1 MRVASRA
8 PGKIA
13 VSLTVAAVSSTPPR
27 GSQQMYK
34 AVIASSIG
42 NALEFYDLTLYLYFA
57 TAISKLFFPT
67 SNPTISLLLTLGSFG
82 ISYLMRPLG
91 AVVLGLYADK
101 AGRKP
106 ALTLSITLM
115 MVGTLMMVV
124 MPTYE
129 SIGILAS
136 IGVLVARLIQGF
148 SVGGEFGS
156 STAFMVEHG
165 PTRKGFF
172 ASFQFAS
179 QGLASVTAALSGF
192 LLSATLS
199 ADQIAAWGWR
209 LPFAFGLLIGPVGVY
224 IRRSVDET
232 PEFEASAEDGGTSA
246 PVRDLFVQQ
255 WLNILLATGL
265 VATSTSLNY
274 MISYTPTYAVNQLG
288 LPSWIGF
295 AASFAGAVMLMTVAP
310 LVGHWSDSVGRTPI
324 MRIVAIAVFLSMLPA
339 FALLIKAP
347 TLLVIVPVL
356 VLIGGLKASYSAA
369 LPALMA
375 EIFPT
380 RMRGTGMNVSY
391 NVGVTIF
398 GGFAPFWIEGL
409 IALTHTPLAP
419 SFFLMF
425 AASVSLVCIVLV
437 RRTFGLR

>member
-1 MRVASRA
+1 MSA
-8 PGKIA
+8 P
-13 VSLTVAAVSSTPPR
+13 VAAESTTPSRDSS
-27 GSQQMYK
+27 QMYK

-57 TAISKLFFPT
+57 VTISKLFFPT
-67 SNPTISLLLTLGSFG
+67 SNPTTSLLLALGSFG

-91 AVVLGLYADK
+91 AIVLGLYADR

-106 ALTLSITLM
+106 ALMLSILLM
-115 MVGTLMMVV
+115 MVGTFMMVV
-124 MPTYE
+124 MPSYE
-129 SIGILAS
+129 SIGIFAS
-136 IGVLVARLIQGF
+136 IGVLAARLIQGF
-148 SVGGEFGS
+148 SVGGEFGA

-165 PTRKGFF
+165 PARKGFF

-179 QGLASVTAALSGF
+179 QGLASVMAALSGVI
-192 LLSATLS
+192 LSATLS

-209 LPFAFGLLIGPVGVY
+209 LPFAFGLLIGPVGLY
-224 IRRSVDET
+224 IRRNIAET
-232 PEFEASAEDGGTSA
+232 PEFEAATETGATSS
-246 PVRDLFVQQ
+246 PMRDLFVQQ

-265 VATSTSLNY
+265 VATSTALNY

-295 AASFAGAVMLMTVAP
+295 VASFVGAVMLMTVAP
-310 LVGHWSDSVGRTPI
+310 LVGHWSDSIGRTPI
-324 MRIVAIAVFLSMLPA
+324 MRAVVIAVFVLMFPA
-339 FALLIKAP
+339 FALLISYPA
-347 TLLVIVPVL
+347 LLVIVPVL
-356 VLIGGLKASYSAA
+356 ALIGALKASYSAA

-380 RMRGTGMNVSY
+380 RTRSTGMNISY
-391 NVGVTIF
+391 NVGVTLF
-398 GGFAPFWIEGL
+398 GGFAPFWIESL
-409 IALTHTPLAP
+409 IAITHTALAP

-437 RRTFGLR
+437 RRRFGLR

>member
-1 MRVASRA
+1 
-8 PGKIA
+8 
-13 VSLTVAAVSSTPPR
+13 
-27 GSQQMYK
+27 MYK

-57 TAISKLFFPT
+57 VTISKLFFPT
-67 SNPTISLLLTLGSFG
+67 SNPTTSLLLALGSFG

-91 AVVLGLYADK
+91 AIVLGLYADR

-106 ALTLSITLM
+106 ALMLSILLM
-115 MVGTLMMVV
+115 MVGTFMMVV
-124 MPTYE
+124 MPSYE
-129 SIGILAS
+129 SIGIFAS
-136 IGVLVARLIQGF
+136 IGVLAARLIQGF
-148 SVGGEFGS
+148 SVGGEFGA

-165 PTRKGFF
+165 PARKGFF

-179 QGLASVTAALSGF
+179 QGLASVMAALSGVI
-192 LLSATLS
+192 LSATLS

-209 LPFAFGLLIGPVGVY
+209 LPFAFGLLIGPVGLY
-224 IRRSVDET
+224 IRRNIAET
-232 PEFEASAEDGGTSA
+232 PEFEAATETEATSS
-246 PVRDLFVQQ
+246 PMRDLFVQQ

-265 VATSTSLNY
+265 VATSTALNY

-295 AASFAGAVMLMTVAP
+295 VASFVGAVMLMTVAP
-310 LVGHWSDSVGRTPI
+310 LVGHWSDSIGRTPI
-324 MRIVAIAVFLSMLPA
+324 MRAVVIAVFVLMFPA
-339 FALLIKAP
+339 FALLISYPA
-347 TLLVIVPVL
+347 LLVIVPVL
-356 VLIGGLKASYSAA
+356 ALIGALKASYSAA

-380 RMRGTGMNVSY
+380 RTRSTGMNISY
-391 NVGVTIF
+391 NVGVTLF
-398 GGFAPFWIEGL
+398 GGFAPFWIESL
-409 IALTHTPLAP
+409 IAITHTALAP

-437 RRTFGLR
+437 RRRFGLR

>member
-1 MRVASRA
+1 MSA
-8 PGKIA
+8 P
-13 VSLTVAAVSSTPPR
+13 VAAARATPSR
-27 GSQQMYK
+27 DASQMYK

-57 TAISKLFFPT
+57 VTISKLFFPT
-67 SNPTISLLLTLGSFG
+67 SNPTTSLLLALGSFG

-91 AVVLGLYADK
+91 AIVLGLYADRV
-101 AGRKP
+101 GRKP
-106 ALTLSITLM
+106 ALMLSIVLM
-115 MVGTLMMVV
+115 MVGTSMMVV
-124 MPTYE
+124 MPSYE

-136 IGVLVARLIQGF
+136 IGVLAARLIQGF
-148 SVGGEFGS
+148 SVGGEFGA

-165 PTRKGFF
+165 PARKGFF

-179 QGLASVTAALSGF
+179 QGLASVMAALSGVI
-192 LLSATLS
+192 LSATLS
-199 ADQIAAWGWR
+199 ADQIGSWGWR
-209 LPFAFGLLIGPVGVY
+209 LPFAFGLLIGPVGLY
-224 IRRSVDET
+224 IRRNIEET
-232 PEFEASAEDGGTSA
+232 PEFEATAEEAANS

-265 VATSTSLNY
+265 VATSTALNY

-295 AASFAGAVMLMTVAP
+295 VASFVGAVMLMTVAP
-310 LVGHWSDSVGRTPI
+310 LVGHWSDSIGRTPI
-324 MRIVAIAVFLSMLPA
+324 MRAVVIGVFVLMFPA
-339 FALLIKAP
+339 FALLISYP
-347 TLLVIVPVL
+347 VLLVIVPVL
-356 VLIGGLKASYSAA
+356 ALIGGLKASYSAA

-380 RMRGTGMNVSY
+380 RTRSTGMNISY
-391 NVGVTIF
+391 NVGVTLF
-398 GGFAPFWIEGL
+398 GGFAPFWIESL
-409 IALTHTPLAP
+409 IAITHTALAP

-437 RRTFGLR
+437 RRKFGLR